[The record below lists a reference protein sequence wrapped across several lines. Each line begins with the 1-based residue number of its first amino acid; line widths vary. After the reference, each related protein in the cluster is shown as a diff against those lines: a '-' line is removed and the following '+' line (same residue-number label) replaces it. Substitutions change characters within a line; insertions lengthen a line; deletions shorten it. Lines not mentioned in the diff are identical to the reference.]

1 MTCRLAIVILL
12 LCAPAAAA
20 QDLDRDS
27 LSDSLEQ
34 TLLERFIPTFY
45 LSAGECDALP
55 ASFVPGAPHPRV
67 AAKNGTIHARAFP
80 AAGGGVELQYFHL
93 WARDCGRNGHDLD
106 AEHVSALVEPQ
117 PDGTW
122 TARLWYAAAH
132 EDTICDQSSGARA
145 STLAAVTTGPSVYI
159 SRGKHAS
166 YLDAGQCARGCGGDS
181 CRLGRLLQVRHLVN
195 IGEPGAPLNGAT
207 WMASARW
214 PLGAKLESDFN
225 PDVRA
230 SLDRAGNARIVA
242 LTTHLRPLQAPVL
255 AGDTALDALG
265 HAHRAT
271 TKALGMTAS
280 SVARFLG
287 LNRRSQR

>member
-1 MTCRLAIVILL
+1 MTCRLAIVMLL
-12 LCAPAAAA
+12 LCAPAATA

-27 LSDSLEQ
+27 LDDAFEQ
-34 TLLERFIPTFY
+34 ALLERFAPVFY

-55 ASFVPGAPHPRV
+55 ASFVPGTAHPML
-67 AAKNGTIHARAFP
+67 AAKDGTIHARAFP
-80 AAGGGVELQYFHL
+80 AVGGGIELQYFHL

-106 AEHVSALVEPQ
+106 AEHVSALLERQ
-117 PDGTW
+117 PGGEW

-145 STLAAVTTGPSVYI
+145 SVLGAVTAGPSVYI

-166 YLDAGQCARGCGGDS
+166 YLDAGQCARGCGGDA
-181 CRLGRLLQVRHLVN
+181 CPLGRPLQVRRLVN

-214 PLGAKLESDFN
+214 SLGAKLGSDFN
-225 PDVRA
+225 ADVRA
-230 SLDRAGNARIVA
+230 SLDRETAPGVVA
-242 LTTHLRPLQAPVL
+242 LAVHLRPLQAPVL

-265 HAHRAT
+265 HVRNAAG
-271 TKALGMTAS
+271 KALGTTAYR
-280 SVARFLG
+280 VGRFLG
-287 LNRRSQR
+287 MTRRR